1 MGDAT
6 EDRRKAAELP
16 EGDVVRVLLEQHARI
31 RDLFAEVKSETGE
44 HKKHAFEELRG
55 LLAVHETAEEMVL
68 RPATKRADGDRGGQV
83 ADARNEEEAEANKVL
98 KDLESLDVE
107 SPEFDEKLAEFEKAV
122 DSHAEAEE
130 SEEFPLILDSCDES
144 ERQTM
149 GSRMLTAEKI
159 APTHP
164 HPSTA
169 GSTPAQFAVGPIAS
183 LIDRTRDAISSAA
196 S

>member
-16 EGDVVRVLLEQHARI
+16 DGDVVRVLLEQHARI

-44 HKKHAFEELRG
+44 HKKQAFDELRG

-68 RPATKRADGDRGGQV
+68 RPATKRVDDRGAKV
-83 ADARNEEEAEANKVL
+83 ADARNQEESEANKVL
-98 KDLESLDVE
+98 KDLESLDVD
-107 SPEFDEKLAEFEKAV
+107 SADFDAKLAEFEKAV

-130 SEEFPLILDSCDES
+130 SEEFPLILDSCDED

-149 GSRMLTAEKI
+149 GSHMLAAEKI

-183 LIDRTRDAISSAA
+183 LIDRTRDAIGSAA

>member
-6 EDRRKAAELP
+6 EDRAQAAQLP
-16 EGDVVRVLLEQHARI
+16 EGDVIRVLLEQHARI
-31 RDLFAEVKSETGE
+31 RDLFQHVTAAEGE
-44 HKKHAFEELRG
+44 HKQQAFDELRA

-68 RPATKRADGDRGGQV
+68 RPVTSQAAGKEV
-83 ADARNEEEAEANKVL
+83 ADARNQEESDANEVL
-98 KDLESLDVE
+98 KKLEKLDVA
-107 SPEFDEKLAEFEKAV
+107 SSDFDSLLADFEKSV

-130 SEEFPLILDSCDES
+130 HEEFPAILSACDEDKRRS
-144 ERQTM
+144 M
-149 GSRMLTAEKI
+149 GKQILAAESV

-169 GSTPAQFAVGPIAS
+169 GSTAAQWAVGPIAS
-183 LIDRTRDAISSAA
+183 LIDRTRDAISSAT

>member
-44 HKKHAFEELRG
+44 HKKQAFDELRA

-68 RPATKRADGDRGGQV
+68 RPVTKRVDDRGGKV
-83 ADARNEEEAEANKVL
+83 ADARNQEESEANKVL
-98 KDLESLDVE
+98 KDLESLDVD
-107 SPEFDEKLAEFEKAV
+107 SADFDARLAEFEKAV

-149 GSRMLTAEKI
+149 GSHMLTAEKI

-183 LIDRTRDAISSAA
+183 LIDRTRDAIGFAA

>member
-16 EGDVVRVLLEQHARI
+16 DGDVVRVLLEQHARI
-31 RDLFAEVKSETGE
+31 RDLFAEVTSETGE
-44 HKKHAFEELRG
+44 HKKQAFDELRG

-68 RPATKRADGDRGGQV
+68 RPVTKRVDDRGGKV
-83 ADARNEEEAEANKVL
+83 ADARNQEESEANKVL

-107 SPEFDEKLAEFEKAV
+107 SAEFDAKLAEFEKAV

-130 SEEFPLILDSCDES
+130 SEEFPLILDSCDED

-149 GSRMLTAEKI
+149 GSHMLAAEKI

-183 LIDRTRDAISSAA
+183 LIDRTRDAIGSAA

>member
-31 RDLFAEVKSETGE
+31 RDLFAEVKSESGE
-44 HKKHAFEELRG
+44 HKKHAFDELRA

-68 RPATKRADGDRGGQV
+68 RPATKRADADRGAKI
-83 ADARNEEEAEANKVL
+83 ADARNEEESEANEVL

-107 SPEFDEKLAEFEKAV
+107 SSDFDAKLAEFEQAV
-122 DSHAEAEE
+122 DSHAESEE

-144 ERQTM
+144 DRQTM
-149 GSRMLTAEKI
+149 GSHMLAAEKI

-169 GSTPAQFAVGPIAS
+169 GSTAAQFAVGPIAS
-183 LIDRTRDAISSAA
+183 LIDRTRDAIGSAA